1 MDKSGRI
8 AKGKL
13 IGNRYE
19 VIRPL
24 GRGGIGKVFLV
35 KDTKRD
41 KLRALKMLRSKYQD
55 NGRAMERF
63 AREVQAVRQLSH
75 SGIVKIFDAR
85 RDGELLYYTM
95 EYVEG
100 KSIRAWMSE
109 RGTLNF
115 GSTVR
120 VLALVADALQHAH
133 EKTIHRDISPENIMV
148 QADGSIRILDFGLA
162 KLTESDQ
169 ALTMVGVSL
178 GKLAYVAPEQRISAK
193 DVDHRTDIYPLGVMF
208 HEMLTGKLPDSST
221 PFSVLCPDL
230 PSACD
235 QLLEKALAADPHERY
250 ASASEFRAD
259 LLGLYKAYNEEQAN
273 PQSAGEA
280 TGAAPAA
287 PLPPTEIK
295 VKKPR
300 GSLIYRLLN
309 FTPKSLWKLLRKK
322 K

>member
-1 MDKSGRI
+1 MDNPGRI
-8 AKGKL
+8 GKGKL

-35 KDTKRD
+35 KDTKRK

-63 AREVQAVRQLSH
+63 AREVQVVRQMNH

-100 KSIRAWMSE
+100 KSIRAWMTE

-120 VLALVADALQHAH
+120 VLALVADALQYAH
-133 EKTIHRDISPENIMV
+133 QSTIHRDISPENVMV

-162 KLTESDQ
+162 KLTETNQ

-208 HEMLTGKLPDSST
+208 HEMLTGKLPDIT
-221 PFSVLCPDL
+221 TRFSELCPDL
-230 PSACD
+230 PKACD
-235 QLLEKALAADPHERY
+235 DLLAKTLAADPEERY
-250 ASASEFRAD
+250 ASAGEFRQD
-259 LLGLYKAYNEEQAN
+259 LVALYHTYSTPGRNVETPDSEDEAVIKLEDLPDGLKKKKAQ
-273 PQSAGEA
+273 
-280 TGAAPAA
+280 
-287 PLPPTEIK
+287 
-295 VKKPR
+295 
-300 GSLIYRLLN
+300 GSLLYRFLN
-309 FTPKSLWKLLRKK
+309 FSPNALWKWLRKK